1 MKQKKKISKIY
12 NSKVFWI
19 VISLLCSF
27 AMWAYITNPDSTEYQ
42 QTFRGV
48 QVEFAGQEKLLSD
61 RSLSISEVDTQS
73 VTIRLKGSRSVIA
86 KLKASDIKA
95 VIDVSGIKQ
104 PNDMTWA
111 YELQYPDSVDA
122 GAITV
127 VSKSPETIN
136 FTVVKNATKTV
147 SIKGSFDG
155 EIAEGCVAEEFVFE
169 PSTIVVEGPEET
181 LAQIDH
187 AWVSFG
193 EGKIDSTYSAE
204 VGYKLMS
211 ASGQEIS
218 TKGLKLSA
226 NVITATQPILK
237 TKEVPLTVNLIPG
250 GGVDADD
257 CTVTIEPKTLKIA
270 GDTRLVDDINSIV
283 LGNIDLASF
292 QSSYTHTFP
301 ITLADEIQN
310 LTGVTEAKVTVEI
323 RGAHTKNFTTDNIS
337 CKNVTNGYT
346 ATIDT
351 KSIEITLRSKD
362 TAALDKIKPD
372 DISVVVDLK
381 DYDSTTGQ
389 VIANGTVYVGGADNV
404 GAVGDIRVSVTITKD

>member
-1 MKQKKKISKIY
+1 MKQKKKT
-12 NSKVFWI
+12 SKVFNSRVFWMA
-19 VISLLCSF
+19 ISLLCSF
-27 AMWAYITNPDSTEYQ
+27 AMWAYITNPNSSDFQ

-48 QVEFAGQEKLLSD
+48 QVEFSGQEKLLSD
-61 RSLSISEVDTQS
+61 RSLSISDVDTQS
-73 VTIRLKGSRSVIA
+73 VTVTLRGSRSNVG
-86 KLKASDIKA
+86 KLRASDIKA
-95 VIDVSGIKQ
+95 VIDVSNIKQ

-111 YELQYPDSVDA
+111 YELQYPEGTDVSD
-122 GAITV
+122 ITV

-147 SIKGSFDG
+147 SVKGSFEG

-169 PSTIVVEGPEET
+169 PSTIVIEGPEET

-193 EGKIDSTYSAE
+193 EGKIESTYSEE
-204 VGYKLMS
+204 VGYKLVS
-211 ASGQEIS
+211 ESGAQIS
-218 TKGLKLSA
+218 TKGLMLST

-237 TKEVPLTVNLIPG
+237 TKEVPLTVNLIQG
-250 GGVDADD
+250 GGVDEDD

-292 QSSYTHTFP
+292 QSSYTHTFA

-310 LTGVTEAKVTVEI
+310 LTGVTEANVTVEV
-323 RGAHTKNFTTDNIS
+323 RGTYTKTFTTDNIS
-337 CKNVTNGYT
+337 CKNVTNGYS

-362 TAALDKIKPD
+362 TSALDKVKPD

-381 DYDSTTGQ
+381 DYGTTTGQ
-389 VIANGTVYVGGADNV
+389 VIAAGTVYINGVENV
-404 GAVGDIRVSVTITKD
+404 GAVGDIRVSVTISKD

>member
-1 MKQKKKISKIY
+1 MNQKKTISKVY

-19 VISLLCSF
+19 IISLLCSF
-27 AMWAYITNPDSTEYQ
+27 VMWAYITSPNSSDFQ
-42 QTFRGV
+42 KTFRGV

-61 RSLSISEVDTQS
+61 RDLSISSVDTQS
-73 VTIRLKGSRSVIA
+73 VTVTLRGSRNSVG

-95 VIDVSGIKQ
+95 VIDVSNIKQ

-111 YELQYPDSVDA
+111 YELQYPDGIDTSD
-122 GAITV
+122 ITV
-127 VSKSPETIN
+127 ISKTPETIN

-147 SIKGSFDG
+147 SIKGSFEG

-169 PSTIVVEGPEET
+169 PSTIVIEGPEET
-181 LAQIDH
+181 LAKIDH
-187 AWVSFG
+187 AWVIFG
-193 EGKIDSTYSAE
+193 DGTIDSSYTEE
-204 VGYKLMS
+204 VGYKLMT
-211 ASGQEIS
+211 ADGQEIS
-218 TKGLKLSA
+218 TTGLVLSA
-226 NVITATQPILK
+226 NVVTATQPILM
-237 TKEVPLTVNLIPG
+237 TKEVPLTINFIPG
-250 GGVDADD
+250 GGVDEDD

-292 QSSYTHTFP
+292 QTSYTHTFA

-310 LTGVTEAKVTVEI
+310 LTGVTEAKVTVAV
-323 RGAHTKNFTTDNIS
+323 RGTHTKTFTTDNIS

-351 KSIEITLRSKD
+351 KSIEITLRSKN
-362 TAALDKIKPD
+362 TAALDKIQPE

-381 DYDSTTGQ
+381 DYGTTTGQ
-389 VIANGTVYVGGADNV
+389 VIATGTVYISRVDGV
-404 GAVGDIRVSVTITKD
+404 GAVGDIRISVTIAKD

>member
-1 MKQKKKISKIY
+1 MKQKKKT
-12 NSKVFWI
+12 SKVFNSRVFWMA
-19 VISLLCSF
+19 ISLLCSF
-27 AMWAYITNPDSTEYQ
+27 AMWAYITNPNSSDFQ

-48 QVEFAGQEKLLSD
+48 QVEFSGQEKLLSD
-61 RSLSISEVDTQS
+61 RSLSISDVDTQS
-73 VTIRLKGSRSVIA
+73 VTVTLRGSRSNVG
-86 KLKASDIKA
+86 KLRASDIKA
-95 VIDVSGIKQ
+95 VIDVSNIKQ

-111 YELQYPDSVDA
+111 YELQYPEGTDVSD
-122 GAITV
+122 ITV

-147 SIKGSFDG
+147 SVKGSFEG

-169 PSTIVVEGPEET
+169 PSTIVIEGPEET

-193 EGKIDSTYSAE
+193 EGKIESTYSEE

-211 ASGQEIS
+211 ESGAQIS
-218 TKGLKLSA
+218 TKGLMLST

-237 TKEVPLTVNLIPG
+237 TKEVPLTVNLIQG
-250 GGVDADD
+250 GGVDEDD
-257 CTVTIEPKTLKIA
+257 CTVTIEPNTLKIA

-292 QSSYTHTFP
+292 QSSYTHTFA
-301 ITLADEIQN
+301 ITIADEIQN
-310 LTGVTEAKVTVEI
+310 LTGVTEANVTVEV
-323 RGAHTKNFTTDNIS
+323 RGTHTKTFTTDNIS
-337 CKNVTNGYT
+337 CKNVTNGYS

-362 TAALDKIKPD
+362 TSALDKVKPD

-381 DYDSTTGQ
+381 DYGTTTGQ
-389 VIANGTVYVGGADNV
+389 VIASGTVYINGVENV
-404 GAVGDIRVSVTITKD
+404 GAVGDIRVSVTISKD

>member
-1 MKQKKKISKIY
+1 MKQKKKTSKVF
-12 NSKVFWI
+12 NSKVFWMA
-19 VISLLCSF
+19 ISLLCSF
-27 AMWAYITNPDSTEYQ
+27 AMWAYITNPNSSDFQ

-48 QVEFAGQEKLLSD
+48 QVEFSGQEKLLSD
-61 RSLSISEVDTQS
+61 RSLSISDVDTQS
-73 VTIRLKGSRSVIA
+73 VTVTLRGSRSNVG
-86 KLKASDIKA
+86 KLRASDIKA
-95 VIDVSGIKQ
+95 VIDVSNIKQ

-111 YELQYPDSVDA
+111 YELQYPEGTDVSD
-122 GAITV
+122 ITV

-147 SIKGSFDG
+147 SVKGSFEG

-169 PSTIVVEGPEET
+169 PSTIVIEGPEET

-193 EGKIDSTYSAE
+193 EGKIESTYSEE

-211 ASGQEIS
+211 ESGAQIS
-218 TKGLKLSA
+218 TKGLMLST
-226 NVITATQPILK
+226 NVITATQPILR
-237 TKEVPLTVNLIPG
+237 TKEVPLTVNLIQG
-250 GGVDADD
+250 GGVDEDD

-292 QSSYTHTFP
+292 QSSYTHTFA

-310 LTGVTEAKVTVEI
+310 LTGVTEANVTVEV
-323 RGAHTKNFTTDNIS
+323 RGTYTKTFTTDNIS
-337 CKNVTNGYT
+337 CKNVTNGYS

-362 TAALDKIKPD
+362 TSALDKVKPD

-381 DYDSTTGQ
+381 DYGTTTGQ
-389 VIANGTVYVGGADNV
+389 VIAAGTVYINGVENV
-404 GAVGDIRVSVTITKD
+404 GAVGDIRVSVTISKD

>member
-1 MKQKKKISKIY
+1 MKQKKKT
-12 NSKVFWI
+12 SKVFNSRVFWMA
-19 VISLLCSF
+19 ISLLCSF
-27 AMWAYITNPDSTEYQ
+27 AMWAYITNPNSSDFQ

-48 QVEFAGQEKLLSD
+48 QVEFSGQEKLLSD
-61 RSLSISEVDTQS
+61 RSLSISDVDTQS
-73 VTIRLKGSRSVIA
+73 VTVTLRGSRSNVG
-86 KLKASDIKA
+86 KLRASDIKA
-95 VIDVSGIKQ
+95 VIDVSNIKQ

-111 YELQYPDSVDA
+111 YELQYPEGTDVSD
-122 GAITV
+122 ITV

-147 SIKGSFDG
+147 SVKGSFEG

-169 PSTIVVEGPEET
+169 PSTIVIEGPEET

-193 EGKIDSTYSAE
+193 EGKIESTYSEE

-211 ASGQEIS
+211 ESGAQIS
-218 TKGLKLSA
+218 TKGLMLST

-237 TKEVPLTVNLIPG
+237 TKEVPLTVNLIQG
-250 GGVDADD
+250 GGVDEDD

-292 QSSYTHTFP
+292 QSSYTHTFA

-310 LTGVTEAKVTVEI
+310 LTGVTEANVTVEV
-323 RGAHTKNFTTDNIS
+323 RGTHTKTFTTDNIS
-337 CKNVTNGYT
+337 CKNVTNGYS

-362 TAALDKIKPD
+362 TSALDKVKPD

-381 DYDSTTGQ
+381 DYGTTTGQ
-389 VIANGTVYVGGADNV
+389 VIASGTVYINGVENV
-404 GAVGDIRVSVTITKD
+404 GAVGDIRVSVTISKD

>member
-1 MKQKKKISKIY
+1 MKQKKKT
-12 NSKVFWI
+12 SKVFNSRVFWMA
-19 VISLLCSF
+19 ISLLCSF
-27 AMWAYITNPDSTEYQ
+27 AMWAYITNPNSSDFQ

-48 QVEFAGQEKLLSD
+48 QVEFSGQEKLLSD
-61 RSLSISEVDTQS
+61 RSLSISDVDTQS
-73 VTIRLKGSRSVIA
+73 VTVTLRGSRSNVG
-86 KLKASDIKA
+86 KLRASDIKA
-95 VIDVSGIKQ
+95 VIDVSNIKQ

-111 YELQYPDSVDA
+111 YELQYPEGTDVSD
-122 GAITV
+122 ITV

-147 SIKGSFDG
+147 SVKGSFEG

-169 PSTIVVEGPEET
+169 PSTIVIEGPEET

-193 EGKIDSTYSAE
+193 EGKIESTYSEE

-211 ASGQEIS
+211 ESGAQIS
-218 TKGLKLSA
+218 TKGLMLST

-237 TKEVPLTVNLIPG
+237 TKEVPLTVNLIQG
-250 GGVDADD
+250 GGVDEDD
-257 CTVTIEPKTLKIA
+257 CTVTIEPNTLKIA

-292 QSSYTHTFP
+292 QSSYTHTFA

-310 LTGVTEAKVTVEI
+310 LTGVTEANVTVEV
-323 RGAHTKNFTTDNIS
+323 RGTHTKTFTTDNIS
-337 CKNVTNGYT
+337 CKNVTNGYS

-362 TAALDKIKPD
+362 TSALDKVKPD

-381 DYDSTTGQ
+381 DYGTTTGQ
-389 VIANGTVYVGGADNV
+389 VIASGTVYINGVENV
-404 GAVGDIRVSVTITKD
+404 GAVGDIRVSVTISKD

>member
-1 MKQKKKISKIY
+1 MKQKKKT
-12 NSKVFWI
+12 SKVFNSRVFWMA
-19 VISLLCSF
+19 ISLLCSF
-27 AMWAYITNPDSTEYQ
+27 AMWAYITNPNSSDFQ

-48 QVEFAGQEKLLSD
+48 QVEFSGQEKLLSD
-61 RSLSISEVDTQS
+61 RSLSILDVDTQS
-73 VTIRLKGSRSVIA
+73 VTVTLRGSRSNVG
-86 KLKASDIKA
+86 KLRASDIKA
-95 VIDVSGIKQ
+95 VIDVSNIKQ

-111 YELQYPDSVDA
+111 YELQYPEGTDVSD
-122 GAITV
+122 ITV

-147 SIKGSFDG
+147 SVKGSFEG

-169 PSTIVVEGPEET
+169 PSTIVIEGPEET

-193 EGKIDSTYSAE
+193 EGKIESTYSEE

-211 ASGQEIS
+211 ESGAQIS
-218 TKGLKLSA
+218 TKGLMLST

-237 TKEVPLTVNLIPG
+237 TKEVPLTVNLIQG
-250 GGVDADD
+250 GGVDEDD

-292 QSSYTHTFP
+292 QSSYTHTFA

-310 LTGVTEAKVTVEI
+310 LTGVTEANVTVEV
-323 RGAHTKNFTTDNIS
+323 RGTYTKTFTTDNIS
-337 CKNVTNGYT
+337 CKNVTNGYS

-362 TAALDKIKPD
+362 TSALDKVKPD

-381 DYDSTTGQ
+381 DYGTTTGQ
-389 VIANGTVYVGGADNV
+389 VIAAGTVYINGVENV
-404 GAVGDIRVSVTITKD
+404 GAVGDIRVSVTISKD

>member
-1 MKQKKKISKIY
+1 MA
-12 NSKVFWI
+12 
-19 VISLLCSF
+19 ISLLCSF
-27 AMWAYITNPDSTEYQ
+27 AMWAYITNPNSSDFQ

-48 QVEFAGQEKLLSD
+48 QVEFSGQEKLLSD
-61 RSLSISEVDTQS
+61 RSLSISDVDTQS
-73 VTIRLKGSRSVIA
+73 VTVTLRGSRSNVG
-86 KLKASDIKA
+86 KLRASDIKA
-95 VIDVSGIKQ
+95 VIDVSNIKQ

-111 YELQYPDSVDA
+111 YELQYPEGTDVSD
-122 GAITV
+122 ITV

-147 SIKGSFDG
+147 SVKGSFEG

-169 PSTIVVEGPEET
+169 PSTIVIEGPEET

-187 AWVSFG
+187 AWVSFE
-193 EGKIDSTYSAE
+193 EGKIESTYSEE

-211 ASGQEIS
+211 ESGEQIS
-218 TKGLKLSA
+218 TKGLMLSA

-237 TKEVPLTVNLIPG
+237 TKEVPLTVNLIQG
-250 GGVDADD
+250 GGVDEDD

-292 QSSYTHTFP
+292 QSSYTHTFA

-310 LTGVTEAKVTVEI
+310 LTGVTEANVTVEV
-323 RGAHTKNFTTDNIS
+323 RGTYTKTFTTDNIS
-337 CKNVTNGYT
+337 CKNVTNGYS

-362 TAALDKIKPD
+362 TSALDKVKPD

-381 DYDSTTGQ
+381 DYGTTTGQ
-389 VIANGTVYVGGADNV
+389 VIAAGTVYINGVENV
-404 GAVGDIRVSVTITKD
+404 GAVGDIRVSVTISKD

>member
-1 MKQKKKISKIY
+1 MKQKKKT
-12 NSKVFWI
+12 SKVFNSRVFWMA
-19 VISLLCSF
+19 ISLLCSF
-27 AMWAYITNPDSTEYQ
+27 AMWAYITNPNSSDFQ

-48 QVEFAGQEKLLSD
+48 QVEFSGQEKLLSD
-61 RSLSISEVDTQS
+61 RSLSISDVDTQS
-73 VTIRLKGSRSVIA
+73 VTVTLRGSRSNVG
-86 KLKASDIKA
+86 KLRASDIKA
-95 VIDVSGIKQ
+95 VIDVSNIKQ

-111 YELQYPDSVDA
+111 YELQYPEGTDVSD
-122 GAITV
+122 ITV

-147 SIKGSFDG
+147 SVKGSFEG

-169 PSTIVVEGPEET
+169 PSTIVIEGPEET

-193 EGKIDSTYSAE
+193 EGKIESTYSEE

-211 ASGQEIS
+211 ESGAQIS
-218 TKGLKLSA
+218 TKGLMLST

-237 TKEVPLTVNLIPG
+237 TKEVPLTVNLIQG
-250 GGVDADD
+250 GGVDEDD
-257 CTVTIEPKTLKIA
+257 CTVTIAPKTLKIA

-292 QSSYTHTFP
+292 QSSYTHTFA

-310 LTGVTEAKVTVEI
+310 LTGVTEANVTVEV
-323 RGAHTKNFTTDNIS
+323 RGTHTKTFTTDNIS
-337 CKNVTNGYT
+337 CKNVTNGYS

-362 TAALDKIKPD
+362 TSALDKVKPD

-381 DYDSTTGQ
+381 DYGTTTGQ
-389 VIANGTVYVGGADNV
+389 VIASGTVYINGVENV
-404 GAVGDIRVSVTITKD
+404 GAVGDIRVSVTISKD

>member
-1 MKQKKKISKIY
+1 MKQKKKT
-12 NSKVFWI
+12 SKVFNSRVFWMA
-19 VISLLCSF
+19 ISLLCSF
-27 AMWAYITNPDSTEYQ
+27 AMWAYITNPNSSDFQ

-48 QVEFAGQEKLLSD
+48 QVEFSGQEKLLSD
-61 RSLSISEVDTQS
+61 RSLSISDVDTQS
-73 VTIRLKGSRSVIA
+73 VTVTLRGSRSNVG
-86 KLKASDIKA
+86 KLRASDIKA
-95 VIDVSGIKQ
+95 VIDVSNIKQ

-111 YELQYPDSVDA
+111 YELQCPEGTDVSD
-122 GAITV
+122 ITV

-147 SIKGSFDG
+147 SVKGSFEG

-169 PSTIVVEGPEET
+169 PSTIVIEGPEET

-193 EGKIDSTYSAE
+193 EGKIESTYSEE

-211 ASGQEIS
+211 ESGAQIS
-218 TKGLKLSA
+218 TKGLMLST

-237 TKEVPLTVNLIPG
+237 TKEVPLTVNLIQG
-250 GGVDADD
+250 GGVDEDD

-292 QSSYTHTFP
+292 QSSYTHTFA

-310 LTGVTEAKVTVEI
+310 LTGVTEANVTVEV
-323 RGAHTKNFTTDNIS
+323 RGTYTKTFTTDNIS
-337 CKNVTNGYT
+337 CKNVTNGYS

-362 TAALDKIKPD
+362 TSALDKVKPD

-381 DYDSTTGQ
+381 DYGTTTGQ
-389 VIANGTVYVGGADNV
+389 VIAAGTVYINGVENV
-404 GAVGDIRVSVTITKD
+404 GAVGDIRVSVTISKD

>member
-12 NSKVFWI
+12 NSKVFWMI
-19 VISLLCSF
+19 ISLLCSF
-27 AMWAYITNPDSTEYQ
+27 AMWAYITSPDSNDYR

-61 RSLSISEVDTQS
+61 RSLSISYVDTQS
-73 VTIRLKGSRSVIA
+73 VTITLRGSRNNIG
-86 KLKASDIKA
+86 KLKANDIKA
-95 VIDVSGIKQ
+95 VIDVSKIKQ

-111 YELQYPDSVDA
+111 YEIQYPDGVNVSD
-122 GAITV
+122 ITV

-147 SIKGSFDG
+147 SVKGSFEG
-155 EIAEGCVAEEFVFE
+155 EIAEGCVAEEFVLE
-169 PSTIVVEGPEET
+169 PSTIVIEGPEET

-193 EGKIDSTYSAE
+193 QGKIDSTYSEE

-226 NVITATQPILK
+226 NIITATQPILK
-237 TKEVPLTVNLIPG
+237 TKEVPLTVNLIPAG
-250 GGVDADD
+250 DIDEDD

-270 GDTRLVDDINSIV
+270 GDTRLVDDINSVV
-283 LGNIDLASF
+283 LGNVDLAAF
-292 QSSYTHTFP
+292 QSRYTHTFA
-301 ITLADEIQN
+301 ITLADEVQN
-310 LTGVTEAKVTVEI
+310 LTGVTEAKVTVEV
-323 RGAHTKNFTTDNIS
+323 RGTHTKSFTTDNIS
-337 CKNVTNGYT
+337 CKNVTNGYS
-346 ATIDT
+346 AKIDT

-362 TAALDKIKPD
+362 TAALDKVKSD

-381 DYDSTTGQ
+381 DFGTTTGQ
-389 VIANGTVYVGGADNV
+389 IIANGTVYISGVENV

>member
-1 MKQKKKISKIY
+1 MA
-12 NSKVFWI
+12 
-19 VISLLCSF
+19 ISLLCSF
-27 AMWAYITNPDSTEYQ
+27 AMWAYITNPNSSDFQ

-48 QVEFAGQEKLLSD
+48 QVEFSGQEKLLSD
-61 RSLSISEVDTQS
+61 RSLSISDVDTQS
-73 VTIRLKGSRSVIA
+73 VTVTLRGSRSNVG
-86 KLKASDIKA
+86 KLRASDIKA
-95 VIDVSGIKQ
+95 VIDVSNIKQ

-111 YELQYPDSVDA
+111 YELQYPEGIDVSD
-122 GAITV
+122 ITV

-147 SIKGSFDG
+147 SVKGSFEG

-169 PSTIVVEGPEET
+169 PSTIVIEGPEET

-193 EGKIDSTYSAE
+193 EGKIESTYSEE

-211 ASGQEIS
+211 ESGEQIS
-218 TKGLKLSA
+218 TKGLMLSA

-237 TKEVPLTVNLIPG
+237 TKEVPLTVNLIQG
-250 GGVDADD
+250 GGVDEDD

-292 QSSYTHTFP
+292 QSSYTHTFA

-310 LTGVTEAKVTVEI
+310 LTGVTEANVTVEV
-323 RGAHTKNFTTDNIS
+323 RGTHTKTFTTDNIS
-337 CKNVTNGYT
+337 CKNVTNGYS

-362 TAALDKIKPD
+362 TSALDKVKPD

-381 DYDSTTGQ
+381 DYSTTTGQ
-389 VIANGTVYVGGADNV
+389 VIAAGTVYINGVENV
-404 GAVGDIRVSVTITKD
+404 GAVGDIRVSVTISKD

>member
-12 NSKVFWI
+12 NSKVFWMI
-19 VISLLCSF
+19 ISLLCSF
-27 AMWAYITNPDSTEYQ
+27 AMWAYITSPDSNDYQ

-61 RSLSISEVDTQS
+61 RSLSISYVDTQS
-73 VTIRLKGSRSVIA
+73 VTITLRGSRNNIG
-86 KLKASDIKA
+86 KLKANDIKA
-95 VIDVSGIKQ
+95 VIDVSKIKQ

-111 YELQYPDSVDA
+111 YEIQYPDGVNVSD
-122 GAITV
+122 ITV

-147 SIKGSFDG
+147 SVKGSFEG
-155 EIAEGCVAEEFVFE
+155 EIAEGCVAEEFVLE
-169 PSTIVVEGPEET
+169 PSTIVIEGPEET

-193 EGKIDSTYSAE
+193 QGKIDSTYSEE

-226 NVITATQPILK
+226 NIITATQPILK
-237 TKEVPLTVNLIPG
+237 TKEVPLTVNLIPAG
-250 GGVDADD
+250 DIDEDD

-270 GDTRLVDDINSIV
+270 GDTRLVDDINSVV
-283 LGNIDLASF
+283 LGNVDLAAF
-292 QSSYTHTFP
+292 QSSYTHTFA
-301 ITLADEIQN
+301 ITLADEVQN
-310 LTGVTEAKVTVEI
+310 LTGVTEAKVTVEV
-323 RGAHTKNFTTDNIS
+323 RGTHTKSFTTDNIS
-337 CKNVTNGYT
+337 FKNVTNGYS
-346 ATIDT
+346 AKIDT

-362 TAALDKIKPD
+362 TAALDKVKSD

-381 DYDSTTGQ
+381 DFGTTTGQ
-389 VIANGTVYVGGADNV
+389 IIANGTVYISGVENV

>member
-1 MKQKKKISKIY
+1 MNQKKKISKVY

-73 VTIRLKGSRSVIA
+73 VTIRLKGSRSVIG

-111 YELQYPDSVDA
+111 YELQYPDGVDVSS
-122 GAITV
+122 ITV
-127 VSKSPETIN
+127 VSKTPETIN

-147 SIKGSFDG
+147 SVKGSFDG

-169 PSTIVVEGPEET
+169 PSTVVIEGPEET
-181 LAQIDH
+181 LASIDH

-204 VGYKLMS
+204 VGYKLMTKN
-211 ASGQEIS
+211 GQEVS
-218 TKGLKLSA
+218 TKDLKLSA

-237 TKEVPLTVNLIPG
+237 TKEVPLTVNLISG

-270 GDTRLVDDINSIV
+270 GDTRLIDDINSIV

-310 LTGVTEAKVTVEI
+310 LTGVTEATVTVEI
-323 RGAHTKNFTTDNIS
+323 RGTHTKTFTTDNIS

-362 TAALDKIKPD
+362 TAVLDKVKAD

-389 VIANGTVYVGGADNV
+389 VLAIGTVYVSGVENV

>member
-1 MKQKKKISKIY
+1 MKQKKKTSKVF
-12 NSKVFWI
+12 NSKVFWMA
-19 VISLLCSF
+19 ISLLCSF
-27 AMWAYITNPDSTEYQ
+27 AMWAYITNPNSSDFQ

-48 QVEFAGQEKLLSD
+48 QVEFSGQEKLLSD
-61 RSLSISEVDTQS
+61 RSLSISDVDTQS
-73 VTIRLKGSRSVIA
+73 VTVTLRGSRSNVG
-86 KLKASDIKA
+86 KLRASDIKA
-95 VIDVSGIKQ
+95 VIDVSNIKQ

-111 YELQYPDSVDA
+111 YELQYPEGIDVSD
-122 GAITV
+122 ITV

-147 SIKGSFDG
+147 SVKGSFEG

-169 PSTIVVEGPEET
+169 PSTIVIEGPEET

-193 EGKIDSTYSAE
+193 EGKIESTYSEE

-211 ASGQEIS
+211 ESGAQIS
-218 TKGLKLSA
+218 TKGLMLST

-237 TKEVPLTVNLIPG
+237 TKEVPLTVNLIQG
-250 GGVDADD
+250 GGVDEDD
-257 CTVTIEPKTLKIA
+257 CTVTIEPNTLKIA

-292 QSSYTHTFP
+292 QSSYTHTFA

-310 LTGVTEAKVTVEI
+310 LTGVTEAKVTIEV
-323 RGAHTKNFTTDNIS
+323 RGTHTKTFTTDNIS
-337 CKNVTNGYT
+337 CKNVTNGYS

-362 TAALDKIKPD
+362 TSALDKVKPD

-381 DYDSTTGQ
+381 DYGTTTGQ
-389 VIANGTVYVGGADNV
+389 VIAAGTVYINGVENV
-404 GAVGDIRVSVTITKD
+404 GAVGDIRVSVTISKD

>member
-1 MKQKKKISKIY
+1 MKQKKKT
-12 NSKVFWI
+12 SKVFNSRVFWMA
-19 VISLLCSF
+19 ISLLCSF
-27 AMWAYITNPDSTEYQ
+27 AMWAYITNPNSSDFQ

-48 QVEFAGQEKLLSD
+48 QVEFSGQEKLLSD
-61 RSLSISEVDTQS
+61 RSLSISDVDTQS
-73 VTIRLKGSRSVIA
+73 VTVTLRGSRSNVG
-86 KLKASDIKA
+86 KLRASDIKA
-95 VIDVSGIKQ
+95 VIDVSNIKQ

-111 YELQYPDSVDA
+111 YELQYPEGTDVSD
-122 GAITV
+122 ITV

-147 SIKGSFDG
+147 SVKGSFEG

-169 PSTIVVEGPEET
+169 PSTIVIEGPEET

-193 EGKIDSTYSAE
+193 EGKIESTYSEE

-211 ASGQEIS
+211 ESGAQIS
-218 TKGLKLSA
+218 TKGLMLST

-237 TKEVPLTVNLIPG
+237 TKEVPLTVNLIQG
-250 GGVDADD
+250 GGVDEDD

-292 QSSYTHTFP
+292 QSSYTHTFA

-310 LTGVTEAKVTVEI
+310 LTGVTEANVTVEV
-323 RGAHTKNFTTDNIS
+323 RGTYTKTFTTDNIS
-337 CKNVTNGYT
+337 CKNVTNGYS

-362 TAALDKIKPD
+362 TSALDKVKPD

-381 DYDSTTGQ
+381 DYGTTTGQ
-389 VIANGTVYVGGADNV
+389 VIAAGTVYINGVENV
-404 GAVGDIRVSVTITKD
+404 GAVGDIRVSVTISKD

>member
-1 MKQKKKISKIY
+1 MA
-12 NSKVFWI
+12 
-19 VISLLCSF
+19 ISLLCSF
-27 AMWAYITNPDSTEYQ
+27 AMWAYITNPNSSDFQ

-48 QVEFAGQEKLLSD
+48 QVEFSGQEKLLSD
-61 RSLSISEVDTQS
+61 RSLSISDVDTQS
-73 VTIRLKGSRSVIA
+73 VTVTLRGSRSNVG
-86 KLKASDIKA
+86 KLRASDIKA
-95 VIDVSGIKQ
+95 VIDVSNIKQ

-111 YELQYPDSVDA
+111 YELQYPEGTDVSD
-122 GAITV
+122 ITV

-147 SIKGSFDG
+147 SVKGSFEG

-169 PSTIVVEGPEET
+169 PSTIVIEGPEET

-193 EGKIDSTYSAE
+193 EGKIESTYSEE

-211 ASGQEIS
+211 ESGAQIS
-218 TKGLKLSA
+218 TKGLMLST

-237 TKEVPLTVNLIPG
+237 TKEVPLTVNLIQG
-250 GGVDADD
+250 GGVDEDD
-257 CTVTIEPKTLKIA
+257 CTVTIEPNTLKIA

-292 QSSYTHTFP
+292 QSSYTHTFA
-301 ITLADEIQN
+301 ITIADEIQN
-310 LTGVTEAKVTVEI
+310 LTGVTEAKVTIEV
-323 RGAHTKNFTTDNIS
+323 RGTHTKTFTTDNIS
-337 CKNVTNGYT
+337 CKNVTNGYS

-362 TAALDKIKPD
+362 TSALDKVKPD

-381 DYDSTTGQ
+381 DYGTTTVQ
-389 VIANGTVYVGGADNV
+389 VIASGTVYINGVENV
-404 GAVGDIRVSVTITKD
+404 GAVGDIRVSVTISKD

>member
-1 MKQKKKISKIY
+1 MKQKKKT
-12 NSKVFWI
+12 SKVFNSRVFWMA
-19 VISLLCSF
+19 ISLLCSF
-27 AMWAYITNPDSTEYQ
+27 AMWAYITNPNSSDFQ

-48 QVEFAGQEKLLSD
+48 QVEFSGQEKLLSD
-61 RSLSISEVDTQS
+61 RSLSISDVDTQS
-73 VTIRLKGSRSVIA
+73 VTVTLRGSRSNVG
-86 KLKASDIKA
+86 KLRASDIKA
-95 VIDVSGIKQ
+95 VIDVSNIKQ

-111 YELQYPDSVDA
+111 YELQYPEGTDVSD
-122 GAITV
+122 ITV

-147 SIKGSFDG
+147 SVKGSFEG

-169 PSTIVVEGPEET
+169 PSTIVIEGPEET

-193 EGKIDSTYSAE
+193 EGKIESTYSEE

-211 ASGQEIS
+211 ESGAQIS
-218 TKGLKLSA
+218 TKGLMLST

-237 TKEVPLTVNLIPG
+237 TKEVPLTVNLIQG
-250 GGVDADD
+250 GGVDEDD
-257 CTVTIEPKTLKIA
+257 CTVTIEPNTLKIA

-292 QSSYTHTFP
+292 QSSYTHTFA

-310 LTGVTEAKVTVEI
+310 LTGVTKANVTVEV
-323 RGAHTKNFTTDNIS
+323 RGTHTKTFTTDNIS
-337 CKNVTNGYT
+337 CKNVTNGYS

-362 TAALDKIKPD
+362 TSALDKVKPD

-381 DYDSTTGQ
+381 DYGTTTGQ
-389 VIANGTVYVGGADNV
+389 VIASGTVYINGVENV
-404 GAVGDIRVSVTITKD
+404 GAVGDIRVSVTISKD

>member
-1 MKQKKKISKIY
+1 MA
-12 NSKVFWI
+12 
-19 VISLLCSF
+19 ISLLCSF
-27 AMWAYITNPDSTEYQ
+27 AMWAYITNPNSSDFQ

-48 QVEFAGQEKLLSD
+48 QVEFSGQEKLLSD
-61 RSLSISEVDTQS
+61 RSLSISDVDTQS
-73 VTIRLKGSRSVIA
+73 VTVTLRGSRSNVG
-86 KLKASDIKA
+86 KLRASDIKA
-95 VIDVSGIKQ
+95 VIDVSNIKQ

-111 YELQYPDSVDA
+111 YELQYPEGIDVSD
-122 GAITV
+122 ITV

-147 SIKGSFDG
+147 SVKGSFEG

-169 PSTIVVEGPEET
+169 PSTIVIEGPEET

-193 EGKIDSTYSAE
+193 EGKIDSTYSEE

-211 ASGQEIS
+211 ESGAQIS
-218 TKGLKLSA
+218 TKGLMLSA

-250 GGVDADD
+250 GGVDEDD

-292 QSSYTHTFP
+292 QSSDTHTFA

-310 LTGVTEAKVTVEI
+310 LTGVTEAKVTIEV
-323 RGAHTKNFTTDNIS
+323 RGTHTKTFTTDNIS
-337 CKNVTNGYT
+337 CKNVTNGYS

-362 TAALDKIKPD
+362 TSALDKVKPD

-381 DYDSTTGQ
+381 DYGTTTGQ
-389 VIANGTVYVGGADNV
+389 VIAAGTVYINGVENV
-404 GAVGDIRVSVTITKD
+404 GAVGDIRVSVTISKD

>member
-1 MKQKKKISKIY
+1 MKQKKKTSKVF
-12 NSKVFWI
+12 NSKVFWMA
-19 VISLLCSF
+19 ISLLCSF
-27 AMWAYITNPDSTEYQ
+27 AMWAYITNPNSSDFQ

-48 QVEFAGQEKLLSD
+48 QVEFSGQEKLLSD
-61 RSLSISEVDTQS
+61 RSLSILDVDTQS
-73 VTIRLKGSRSVIA
+73 VTVTLRGSRSNVG
-86 KLKASDIKA
+86 KLRASDIKA
-95 VIDVSGIKQ
+95 VIDVSNIKQ

-111 YELQYPDSVDA
+111 YELQYPEGTDVSD
-122 GAITV
+122 ITV

-147 SIKGSFDG
+147 SVKGSFEG

-169 PSTIVVEGPEET
+169 PSTIVIEGPEET

-193 EGKIDSTYSAE
+193 EGKIESTYSEE

-211 ASGQEIS
+211 ESGAQIS
-218 TKGLKLSA
+218 TKGLMLST

-237 TKEVPLTVNLIPG
+237 TKEVPLTVNLIQG
-250 GGVDADD
+250 GGVDEDD

-292 QSSYTHTFP
+292 QSSYTHTFA

-310 LTGVTEAKVTVEI
+310 LTGVTEANVTVEV
-323 RGAHTKNFTTDNIS
+323 RGTYTKTFTTDNIS
-337 CKNVTNGYT
+337 CKNVTNGYS

-362 TAALDKIKPD
+362 TSALDKVKPD

-381 DYDSTTGQ
+381 DYGTTTGQ
-389 VIANGTVYVGGADNV
+389 VIAAGTVYINGVENV
-404 GAVGDIRVSVTITKD
+404 GAVGDIRVSVTISKD